1 MRKIRT
7 DLLFTN
13 LGAPIPH
20 GILWLNADGEIAQV
34 LTPKDPLYQ
43 AEDAEYLEG
52 WLVPGFVNTHCHL
65 ELSHLKGKI
74 EEHTGLNGFVSEL
87 MKIRSSDEAN
97 RSQAIQEAD
106 SEMYA
111 SGIVAVADIC
121 NGDSTFEVKRNSK
134 IHYHSLLERF
144 GFNGRMAQS
153 IFAEGEKLIP
163 SLMDLSGNIC
173 LHAPYSASVELQTLV
188 KTHLEESES
197 GFYSIHH
204 AESEAEI
211 ELFHSG
217 TGPMADRMRGWG
229 LFSDSF
235 PFTQMRPIDYLIPY
249 FPDNKNLLLVH
260 NTFLNAEDLEKLG
273 KFKSRLFLCLC
284 LRANLYIENK
294 VPDVYA
300 LHQSGHLITLGTD
313 SLASNYN
320 LKMLDEMIA
329 VQEHFPKI
337 PLEEIVRW
345 SSLNG
350 AKLLGFENK
359 LGQFSPGSKPGVVHI
374 QHVDNTQKKLTLG
387 SISRLI

>member
-1 MRKIRT
+1 M
-7 DLLFTN
+7 
-13 LGAPIPH
+13 
-20 GILWLNADGEIAQV
+20 LWLNADGEIVRV
-34 LTPKDPLYQ
+34 LSSDDPQYQ
-43 AEDAEYLEG
+43 TEDAEYLEG

-74 EEHTGLNGFVSEL
+74 DEHTGLNGFVSEL

-97 RSQAIQEAD
+97 RIQAIQEAD
-106 SEMYA
+106 AEMHA

-121 NGDSTFEVKRNSK
+121 NGDSTFEIKKQSE

-144 GFNGRMAQS
+144 GFNSKIALS
-153 IFAEGEKLIP
+153 IFSEGQKLLE
-163 SLMDLSGNIC
+163 SLDGLAGNIC
-173 LHAPYSASVELQTLV
+173 LHAPYSASIELQSLV
-188 KTHLEESES
+188 KGHLEKSES

-249 FPDNKNLLLVH
+249 LPENKNLLLVH
-260 NTFLNAEDLEKLG
+260 NTFLNAEDLEKLE
-273 KFKSRLFLCLC
+273 KFTGRLFLCLC
-284 LRANLYIENK
+284 VRANLYIENK

-300 LHQSGHLITLGTD
+300 LHESGHLITLGTD

-320 LKMLDEMIA
+320 LKMLDEMMA
-329 VQEHFPKI
+329 VQDHFPEI
-337 PLEEIVRW
+337 SLEEIVRW
-345 SSLNG
+345 SSFNG
-350 AKLLGFENK
+350 AKLLGLEQK

-374 QHVDNTQKKLTLG
+374 QHVDNTQKKLTLE

>member
-1 MRKIRT
+1 VRKIHT

-13 LGAPIPH
+13 LGEPIPH
-20 GILWLNADGEIAQV
+20 GMLWLNTDGHIARV
-34 LTPKDPLYQ
+34 LTSEDPEYNI
-43 AEDAEYLEG
+43 EDSEYFEG
-52 WLVPGFVNTHCHL
+52 WLVPGFVNSHCHL
-65 ELSHLKGKI
+65 ELSHLQGKI
-74 EEHTGLNGFVSEL
+74 QEHTGLNGFVSEL
-87 MKIRSSDEAN
+87 MKIRSADEAN
-97 RSQAIQEAD
+97 RTKAIKDAD
-106 SEMYA
+106 AEMYA

-121 NGDSTFEVKRNSK
+121 NGDSTFEIKRQSE

-144 GFNGRMAQS
+144 GFNSMMAQP
-153 IFAEGEKLIP
+153 IFSEGQKLFE
-163 SLMDLSGNIC
+163 SLDGLSGNIC
-173 LHAPYSASVELQTLV
+173 LHAPYSASTELQSLV
-188 KTHLEESES
+188 KKHLEETAS

-211 ELFHSG
+211 ELFRSG

-249 FPDNKNLLLVH
+249 FPENKNLLLVH
-260 NTFLNAEDLEKLG
+260 NTFLNAEDLEKLKTFNG
-273 KFKSRLFLCLC
+273 SLFLCLC

-320 LKMLDEMIA
+320 LKMLDEMMA
-329 VQEHFPKI
+329 VQDHFPQI
-337 PLEEIVRW
+337 PMEEIVRW
-345 SSLNG
+345 SSFNG
-350 AKLLGFENK
+350 AKLFGLEQK
-359 LGQFSPGSKPGVVHI
+359 LGQFSHGSKPGVVHI
-374 QHVDNTQKKLTLG
+374 QHVDNTQKKLTLE